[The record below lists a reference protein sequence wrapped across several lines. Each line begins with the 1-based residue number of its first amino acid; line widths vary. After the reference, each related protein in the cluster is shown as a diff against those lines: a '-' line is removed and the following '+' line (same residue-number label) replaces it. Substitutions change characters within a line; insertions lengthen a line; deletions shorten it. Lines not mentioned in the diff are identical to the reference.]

1 MSTRPFQIIAADH
14 TGFTVS
20 NIERSLVFWHDVL
33 GFTLSHR
40 APFPTF
46 PLSCFPAFL
55 LSCFPDSITHRRNP
69 NLLRW
74 LSQKR
79 LRKYYT
85 FPGKIYMNSSKPP
98 IKLEELGQC
107 LRQS

>member
-20 NIERSLVFWHDVL
+20 NIERSLVFWQDVL

-40 APFPTF
+40 APFPT
-46 PLSCFPAFL
+46 FL

-79 LRKYYT
+79 LKKYYT

-98 IKLEELGQC
+98 IKLEEFGQC
-107 LRQS
+107 